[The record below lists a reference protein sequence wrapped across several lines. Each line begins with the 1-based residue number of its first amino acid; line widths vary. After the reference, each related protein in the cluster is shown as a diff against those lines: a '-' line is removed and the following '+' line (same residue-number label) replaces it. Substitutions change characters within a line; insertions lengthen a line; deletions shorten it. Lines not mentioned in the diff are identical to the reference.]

1 MITLFNY
8 LLKTI
13 HYTVNNLN
21 KVTFH
26 AGRSVMRVVPS
37 YKRGRQF
44 KCQRFPDPLINMDGQ
59 KVPAIS
65 PDWTPNPLAIL
76 YLKLSTVFTG
86 FLCHTMCFD
95 KTGLSD
101 FK

>member
-1 MITLFNY
+1 
-8 LLKTI
+8 
-13 HYTVNNLN
+13 
-21 KVTFH
+21 
-26 AGRSVMRVVPS
+26 MRVVPS

-44 KCQRFPDPLINMDGQ
+44 KCQRFPDPSINMDGQ

-65 PDWTPNPLAIL
+65 LNRTPDPSAIL

-86 FLCHTMCFD
+86 FLWHTMCFD